1 MLVPMARVNDDSAI
15 PSAAPRRAG
24 RRPRKPDGSPE
35 LSRAAVIDCAVRL
48 AQRESIAEL
57 SMMRLAREL
66 GITPGLVHYYVGSRD
81 ELISAIINIAYRE
94 RVEALPQPSG
104 DWRRDLEAVALI
116 SSRMML
122 RWKGVASYVA
132 THNRNRL
139 FQTLAAGETD
149 WGLAFFDRVG
159 RILQQGG
166 FSAEQAAMAYH
177 LLMLFLVGVGSADA
191 HRQTPAQH
199 RDFIRGYVGRPEA
212 DGHDG
217 ARFLVGPFT
226 QIDTETTLRAGLAL
240 LLDGFAGWLR
250 GEGAVSAAAG
260 APARTATRSTRAR
273 APDAAARRRR

>member
-1 MLVPMARVNDDSAI
+1 MARVNDDSAI